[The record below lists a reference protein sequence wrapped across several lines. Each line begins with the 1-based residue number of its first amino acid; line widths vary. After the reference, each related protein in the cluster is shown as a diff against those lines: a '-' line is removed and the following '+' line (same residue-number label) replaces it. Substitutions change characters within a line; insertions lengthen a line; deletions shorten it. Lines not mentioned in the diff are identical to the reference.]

1 MKQIIIEVED
11 ASYEPLMGMLA
22 ICQHV
27 RVVHA
32 GDIADLCQDQDLCF
46 TKAIATLREDGVFKH
61 PSDYAYIMMAVNENV
76 IKGLPFFYSP
86 KEFIGYMQQ
95 LGFSALPGRTTI
107 YDALARIGGRYP
119 EWTFSDHPTATEI
132 IRRKNIVK
140 RFLNVFLRAHLTN
153 PDGFSDNA

>member
-32 GDIADLCQDQDLCF
+32 GDIADLCQNQDLCF
-46 TKAIATLREDGVFKH
+46 AKAIATLREDGVLRRA
-61 PSDYAYIMMAVNENV
+61 SDYAYIMMAVNENV

-95 LGFSALPGRTTI
+95 LGMDALPCKSSI
-107 YDALARIGGRYP
+107 YNALTRVGGRYP
-119 EWTFSDHPTATEI
+119 EWTFSDHPAASEI

-140 RFLNVFLRAHLTN
+140 RFLNAFLGARRTLL
-153 PDGFSDNA
+153 DGFLENT

>member
-46 TKAIATLREDGVFKH
+46 AKAIATLREDGVLRRA
-61 PSDYAYIMMAVNENV
+61 SDYAYIMMAVNENV

-119 EWTFSDHPTATEI
+119 EWTFSDPPTATEI

-153 PDGFSDNA
+153 PDGFSDNT